1 MNKNIKLNKIQLKID
16 KLYINRAF
24 QLSYLGNFSSMPNP
38 SVGCI
43 IVKKNKIIG
52 EGIHMFSGGPHA
64 EINALRDTIKK
75 VINSTIYV
83 TLEPCIYY
91 GLTPPCVKAI
101 IYSGIKRVVIAVK
114 DPNPK
119 ILGNSF
125 KILKNAGLQVSYISI
140 NFKNKNNIGFFKRM
154 ITGLPYIKL
163 KYGISLDGRTALLSG
178 VSKWITSIDSRI
190 NVQKL
195 RSQCSAILSTSNTIL
210 FDNPSFKIHLKY
222 INKLFNN
229 LYPFKNLRQPLI
241 IIIDS
246 KNKIKPKHK
255 IIKEKREVLLIR
267 FKKDKK
273 KWPNNVHQI
282 IFKKKKKINLKFLM
296 SYLGKIKINNILV
309 EAGSKLSGLL
319 LKLKL
324 IDELILYIS
333 PKILGNKSL
342 GLFNLPN
349 FKKILNKNDFIFKN
363 IKKINN
369 DLKIIL
375 KKNF

>member
-282 IFKKKKKINLKFLM
+282 IFNYENFVIPLLENSNRYSYSLCEDTNLVKLQ
-296 SYLGKIKINNILV
+296 NNIQ
-309 EAGSKLSGLL
+309 
-319 LKLKL
+319 
-324 IDELILYIS
+324 
-333 PKILGNKSL
+333 N
-342 GLFNLPN
+342 
-349 FKKILNKNDFIFKN
+349 
-363 IKKINN
+363 
-369 DLKIIL
+369 
-375 KKNF
+375 